1 MQLLTH
7 SPTLTHSQTPDL
19 STYSFLERM
28 QIYKTPVSQIK
39 SLGVYLPERIVDNE
53 ELTAMIDGPNA
64 LKNNLPKLIE
74 RLTGIKTRH
83 YVKEGTYPSELAVQA
98 AWQALENANLSIN
111 DIDTLIFAATDT
123 DIIEPA
129 TANIVQAK
137 MGIARINAF
146 DVKNACNSF
155 LQAINLANSLIANGA
170 AQRILI
176 VSGEV
181 GSYTVNRKISSKEEL
196 RTKLG
201 GLTLG
206 DGGAAIIVEPS
217 DGNLGFLEL
226 NLTSMGQYW
235 HLCHIPENTDWRYS
249 SEGMFSYRFYLDLP
263 ELGKLIRKY
272 TIPYFKEY
280 NFYRQ
285 QEFLEDRFYK
295 HLDLVIGHQISK
307 RFIEEIHQAFQAP
320 LSKSMIT
327 VEYFGNTASTAIPLA
342 LHKAI
347 EQGLL
352 NWGSRQEVMLF
363 GAASGYSIG
372 HLRVRI

>member
-1 MQLLTH
+1 MQLLLH
-7 SPTLTHSQTPDL
+7 SLIPKLNTCT
-19 STYSFLERM
+19 FLKKM
-28 QIYKTPVSQIK
+28 QVYKTPVSQIRA
-39 SLGVYLPERIVDNE
+39 LGIYLPERIVDNE
-53 ELTAMIDGPNA
+53 ELAAMIDGSNA
-64 LKNNLPKLIE
+64 LKKNLPKLIE

-83 YVKEGTYPSELAVQA
+83 YAKEGTSPSELAIEA
-98 AWQALENANLSIN
+98 AWLALEKANLSVN

-137 MGIARINAF
+137 MGISRINAF
-146 DVKNACNSF
+146 DVKNACNSV
-155 LQAINLANSLIANGA
+155 LQALNIANSLIATGA
-170 AQRILI
+170 AHRVLI

-181 GSYTVNRKISSKEEL
+181 GSYTVNHQISSQEEL

-206 DGGAAIIVEPS
+206 DAGAAIVVEPS
-217 DGNLGFLEL
+217 NGKLGFLEL
-226 NLTSMGQYW
+226 NLMSMGEYW
-235 HLCHIPENTDWRYS
+235 HLCHIPEHTDWRHRPEAIS
-249 SEGMFSYRFYLDLP
+249 DYRFYLDLP

-272 TIPYFKEY
+272 TIPYFQEY
-280 NFYRQ
+280 NHYRQ
-285 QEFLEDRFYK
+285 QEFQEDRFYE
-295 HLDLVIGHQISK
+295 HLALVVSHQISK
-307 RFIEEIHQAFQAP
+307 RFIEEVHQAFKAP
-320 LSKSMIT
+320 PSKSIIT
-327 VEYFGNTASTAIPLA
+327 VEYLGNTASTAIPLA

-352 NWGSRQEVMLF
+352 NWGTGQEVMLF

>member
-1 MQLLTH
+1 MQLLVH
-7 SPTLTHSQTPDL
+7 SPSTNL

-28 QIYKTPVSQIK
+28 QVYKTPVSQIK
-39 SLGVYLPERIVDNE
+39 SLGVHLPERIVDNE
-53 ELTAMIDGPNA
+53 ELAAMIDAPSA

-83 YVKEGTYPSELAVQA
+83 YAKEGTSPSELAIEA
-98 AWQALENANLSIN
+98 AWQALDTANLSVN

-137 MGIARINAF
+137 MGISRINAF
-146 DVKNACNSF
+146 DVKNACNSV
-155 LQAINLANSLIANGA
+155 LQAVNIANSLIATGA
-170 AQRILI
+170 AHRILI

-181 GSYTVNRKISSKEEL
+181 GSYTVNREISSKEEL

-206 DGGAAIIVEPS
+206 DGGAAIVVEPS
-217 DGNLGFLEL
+217 DGRLGFLEF
-226 NLTSMGQYW
+226 NLMSMGEYW
-235 HLCHIPENTDWRYS
+235 HLCHIPEHTDWRHS
-249 SEGMFSYRFYLDLP
+249 PEGMLLYRFYLDLP

-280 NFYRQ
+280 NRYRQ
-285 QEFLEDRFYK
+285 QEFQEGLFYED
-295 HLDLVIGHQISK
+295 LALVVGHQISK
-307 RFIEEIHQAFQAP
+307 RFIEEVHEAFKAP
-320 LSKSMIT
+320 LSKSIIT
-327 VEYFGNTASTAIPLA
+327 VEYLGNTASTAIPLA
-342 LHKAI
+342 LYKAI

-352 NWGSRQEVMLF
+352 NWGSGQEVMLF